1 MIHMALSKKEI
12 YQYLSE
18 NKSVVL
24 ATVGKDGQPDLR
36 SLGGYNFDG
45 FHLYFGTA
53 SNSKKVEQIKDNSKV
68 SILIQHE
75 GQVIPD
81 FKNITIYGVAKQL
94 SSDEYIIGRQKIQE
108 RRPNADY
115 QEGVKHIYKIIP
127 SRIKILDFTAK
138 PEEQVTII
146 NV

>member
-1 MIHMALSKKEI
+1 MALSQKEI

-24 ATVGKDGQPDLR
+24 ATTGKDGQPDLR

-45 FHLYFGTA
+45 LNFYFGTTA
-53 SNSKKVEQIKDNSKV
+53 NSKKVEQIKDNSKV
-68 SILIQHE
+68 SILIQQE

-81 FKNITIYGVAKQL
+81 FKNITIYGEAKLL
-94 SSDEYIIGRQKIQE
+94 SGDDYIIGRQKIQE
-108 RRPNADY
+108 RRPNADF
-115 QEGVKHIYKIIP
+115 QEGIKHIYKIIP
-127 SRIKILDFTAK
+127 SKIKILDFTAK
-138 PEEQVTII
+138 PEEQTTII